1 MEAGPHARDAP
12 NHIQPARYFNRL
24 DPPTETM
31 TFHVAKPSSALCN
44 RSVMVATGRVLG
56 GGSSVNGMKIIFVV
70 DVETEVI
77 GSSPCLYKG
86 GSLRLRRL
94 GKCLWEQRMGL

>member
-1 MEAGPHARDAP
+1 MEAGPHTRDAP
-12 NHIQPARYFNRL
+12 NHIQPARYSSRL
-24 DPPTETM
+24 VPPTETL

-44 RSVMVATGRVLG
+44 RSVMVSTGRALG
-56 GGSSVNGMKIIFVV
+56 GGSSVNGMKVISVV
-70 DVETEVI
+70 DAEIEVV
-77 GSSPCLYKG
+77 GSSSCVYKG